1 MSRST
6 HAALLTAPQG
16 AVEIRSVDIPDPGP
30 REVLVRLE
38 ACGVCHSDVF
48 VSGLAKLPRTPLTLG
63 HEGIGRIEAAGSE
76 VAGLLEDLH
85 TGDRVGITFL
95 GWTCGECVY
104 CRSGRERFCPKQKN
118 TGYTLDGAMAGYAVA
133 DARQVIRVPEE
144 ANAASIAPLCCAGW
158 TAYGALREAV
168 FSLGKP
174 AADSTVA
181 IYGYGGLG
189 QLALQYGLAQGCKIA
204 VADVSEMKLERAR
217 AAGAFLATGSQDSG
231 RTLQKQV
238 GGVDAAIVFTSATEA
253 MEQAIKSVKR
263 TGTVVLVGLTTRDL
277 PISITEVILKGIR
290 VAGSFL
296 GTRDDLETVF
306 RLGTQGVVAPTEV
319 FGLDE
324 APGIL
329 ARLSRGE
336 IAGRAVISF

>member
-1 MSRST
+1 MPHST
-6 HAALLTAPQG
+6 RAALLTVPQG
-16 AVEIRSVDIPDPGP
+16 AVEVRPIDILDPGP

-63 HEGIGRIEAAGSE
+63 HEGIGRIAAMGSE
-76 VAGLLEDLH
+76 VTGLRS
-85 TGDRVGITFL
+85 GDRVGITFL

-104 CRSGRERFCPKQKN
+104 CLSGRERFCPKQKN
-118 TGYTLDGAMAGYAVA
+118 TGYTLDGAMAGYALA
-133 DARQVIRVPEE
+133 DAKQVIRVPDDGD
-144 ANAASIAPLCCAGW
+144 AASLAPLCCAGW

-168 FSLGKP
+168 LSMGTP
-174 AADSTVA
+174 ATGSTVA
-181 IYGYGGLG
+181 IYGFGGLG
-189 QLALQYGLAQGCKIA
+189 QLALQYGLAQGMKVA

-217 AAGAFLATGSQDSG
+217 AAGAFLASASQESG

-263 TGTVVLVGLTTRDL
+263 TGTIVLVGLTTRDL
-277 PISITEVILKGIR
+277 AVSVTEAILKGLRIT
-290 VAGSFL
+290 GSFL
-296 GTRDDLETVF
+296 GTREDLETVF
-306 RLGTQGVVAPTEV
+306 RLGAQGIRPATETFALGQAPEV
-319 FGLDE
+319 
-324 APGIL
+324 L
-329 ARLSRGE
+329 ANLSRGE